1 MIPKENR
8 PLEDLPNDAGEESR
22 ENQASGQGRAN
33 DPAGAAAGSA
43 DTEAES
49 AMESPSPDQ
58 VIEALNA
65 ELAEFEDRHLRLVA
79 EFDNFRK
86 RVMRERAQQQERS
99 QAELVKQLLE
109 SLDDLSRVSD
119 LGSTDHDAAAILEGV
134 QLVERKLHRALGQ
147 FGLKP
152 IEATGQQFNPELH
165 EAVVTL
171 NTAHPDEDELVSQ
184 EMAKGYLFK
193 DTLLRPSL
201 VEVKLYRPQG
211 EGDPIGESGEAEDGS

>member
-1 MIPKENR
+1 MPGDVSEEPQENEAIGAEQR
-8 PLEDLPNDAGEESR
+8 LP
-22 ENQASGQGRAN
+22 N
-33 DPAGAAAGSA
+33 DPAGPASA
-43 DTEAES
+43 SAEVEAEP
-49 AMESPSPDQ
+49 AAESQSPDQ
-58 VIEALNA
+58 VIEALSAEVA
-65 ELAEFEDRHLRLVA
+65 ELEDRHLRLVA

-86 RVMRERAQQQERS
+86 RVMRERALQQERS

-119 LGSTDHDAAAILEGV
+119 LGSTDHDAASILEGV
-134 QLVERKLHRALGQ
+134 QLVERKLRRALGQ

-171 NTAHPDEDELVSQ
+171 STAHPDEDELVSQ
-184 EMAKGYLFK
+184 ELAKGYLFN

-201 VEVKLYRPQG
+201 VEVKVYRPEG
-211 EGDPIGESGEAEDGS
+211 EEDPIGESGEAEDGT